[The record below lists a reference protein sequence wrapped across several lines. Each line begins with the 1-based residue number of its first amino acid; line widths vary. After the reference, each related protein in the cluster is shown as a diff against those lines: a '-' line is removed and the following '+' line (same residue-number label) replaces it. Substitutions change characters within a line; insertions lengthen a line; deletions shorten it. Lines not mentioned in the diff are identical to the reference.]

1 MQAWQEAG
9 PNGHVCDMEQPKEE
23 PKDELA
29 PPSVSPLCSLSRC
42 DPCSK
47 GGPLKLKTSLD

>member
-9 PNGHVCDMEQPKEE
+9 PNGDDRDMEQPKEE

-47 GGPLKLKTSLD
+47 GGPLKPEWH